1 VFKECTDMKEKK
13 IKHNLDAWL
22 DGELD
27 QPSAQE
33 VETLMKQDAE
43 FKAEYEK
50 ILCLNALLDEQN
62 IPIKADSFVYRLK
75 YRLANLQSVHISQ
88 KPAKVWMIKLVMP
101 AAVCVGLLAGILL
114 GIEMHQVIFNE
125 PAQQSNIARQYF
137 GNDAMPVIPDDSIT
151 AGYIQLSSQ
160 AGR

>member
-1 VFKECTDMKEKK
+1 MKEKK
-13 IKHNLDAWL
+13 IKQQMNAWL

-27 QPSAQE
+27 LSHAQE
-33 VETLMKQDAE
+33 IETLIKHNAE

-50 ILCLNALLDEQN
+50 IVTLNALLDEQN
-62 IPIKADSFVYRLK
+62 IPLKADSFVYRLK
-75 YRLANLQSVHISQ
+75 CRLVNLQSVHIPQ
-88 KPAKVWMIKLVMP
+88 KPAKKWMIKLVMP

-125 PAQQSNIARQYF
+125 PAQQSDIARQYF
-137 GNDAMPVIPDDSIT
+137 GNDAAMPVFPDESIT

-160 AGR
+160 ASR